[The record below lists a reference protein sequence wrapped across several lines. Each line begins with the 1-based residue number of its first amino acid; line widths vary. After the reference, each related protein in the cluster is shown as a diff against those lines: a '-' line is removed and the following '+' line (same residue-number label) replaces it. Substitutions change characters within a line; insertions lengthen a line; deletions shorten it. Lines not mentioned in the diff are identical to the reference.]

1 MNRRMMALA
10 LAAAIAVPA
19 AASAAETPVQP
30 RIVVTGEGE
39 ATVAPDL
46 ALLSLSVMREAK
58 TAREALDANNS
69 AMAEVIE
76 AIKLFGIA
84 DRDVQTSG
92 LQIMPRYNYTNKPD
106 GTQEAELV
114 AYQVTNT
121 LSVRVRDLVK
131 TGEVIDKAVSL
142 GVNQGG
148 NIVFANDDPS
158 AVVTEARKKA
168 VAEATAKARTL
179 AEAAG
184 VTLGRIL
191 EISDQA
197 FGAQPMPIEAKAFDR
212 MAASVPIEAGE
223 NAYRVQVNMTFE
235 LK

>member
-1 MNRRMMALA
+1 MNRRMMALG
-10 LAAAIAVPA
+10 LAAAMALPV

-39 ATVAPDL
+39 AAVAPDM
-46 ALLSLSVMREAK
+46 ALLTLSVMREAK

-84 DRDVQTSG
+84 DRDLQTAG

-106 GTQEAELV
+106 GTQEAELI

-148 NIVFANDDPS
+148 NIVFTNDDPS
-158 AVVTEARKKA
+158 ATVTEARKKA

-197 FGAQPMPIEAKAFDR
+197 LGPQPLPIEAKAFDR
-212 MAASVPIEAGE
+212 VAASVPIEAGE